1 MIMIIVL
8 EFVFYFVLIGLLLS
22 WRTLTLALHLCFITS
37 ALHQCFITLRTCM
50 HACMHTYTHTYT
62 QTLALHQCFITLRF
76 ALPHSYACSDIATR
90 RTKTCCPRLYYR
102 LLTLCT
108 MPSDSWPPLHP
119 PPSQKACRCAPSH
132 HAPTHTQNEQDG
144 IGSMHPQRLSPAKT
158 SCSSLTCCEESH
170 GVHTV
175 LLSSRL
181 TKKSFDSCPG
191 VFVSTPSMESPALAP
206 STRIPLRRVCS

>member
-37 ALHQCFITLRTCM
+37 ALHQCFITLR
-50 HACMHTYTHTYT
+50 
-62 QTLALHQCFITLRF
+62 F

-90 RTKTCCPRLYYR
+90 RTKTCCPRL
-102 LLTLCT
+102 
-108 MPSDSWPPLHP
+108 
-119 PPSQKACRCAPSH
+119 
-132 HAPTHTQNEQDG
+132 
-144 IGSMHPQRLSPAKT
+144 
-158 SCSSLTCCEESH
+158 
-170 GVHTV
+170 
-175 LLSSRL
+175 
-181 TKKSFDSCPG
+181 SFDSCPG